1 MQVLT
6 SVLLVLVA
14 TSNPGYIPRAPE
26 LVSTGSG
33 SEGSLGSAPI
43 PEVTRRE
50 MGISGAVVSVKYCR
64 TCHIF
69 RPPRASHC
77 PKCDMCV
84 ERFDHHCPWLGNC
97 VGKRNYA
104 RFFAFVVSISFTTGY
119 FTGVSLGL
127 MLLEL
132 KDESD
137 AIELVKK
144 HIPEIIV
151 GVISLAV
158 SARQAFVFLAV
169 LLFNHVYSSIHNAT
183 TYERIKR
190 KRAHIKENPHDLGDS
205 LTNCAHMLCPPR
217 SYIRLNL
224 TSLVDD
230 LPNPQFCR
238 KVEIQSQAQVS
249 TALSDR
255 EKEGLRTGQTTR
267 NQSREDNRGR
277 RVTPMMRIN
286 EVEEL

>member
-1 MQVLT
+1 MQLLT
-6 SVLLVLVA
+6 STLLVIA
-14 TSNPGYIPRAPE
+14 ASSNPGYIPRAPE
-26 LVSTGSG
+26 LISTGSG
-33 SEGSLGSAPI
+33 SEGSLGTVPT

-50 MGISGAVVSVKYCR
+50 ICISGAVVCLKYCK

-77 PKCDMCV
+77 SKCDMCV

-104 RFFAFVVSISFTTGY
+104 RFFAFVVCISFATGY
-119 FTGVSLGL
+119 STGVCLVL

-137 AIELVKK
+137 AVTLIKEQ
-144 HIPEIIV
+144 IPVIIV

-158 SARQAFVFLAV
+158 STRQAFLFSGI
-169 LLFNHVYSSIHNAT
+169 LLLNHVFFSIHNMT

-190 KRAHIKENPHDLGDS
+190 KRNHIKENPHDLGDS

-217 SYIRLNL
+217 SYIRLDL
-224 TSLVDD
+224 TGLVDD

-238 KVEIQSQAQVS
+238 KVDIHSRAQVS

-267 NQSREDNRGR
+267 NPSREDNRGR
-277 RVTPMMRIN
+277 KVTPMMRIN